1 MDGRNDG
8 QPEKKCDVNF
18 RTMADEHGNLVLDAL
33 QKTGEANR
41 ESSAGRENV
50 IKRPRPSETE
60 TERRTQRQKKQKEK
74 REVEKREL

>member
-18 RTMADEHGNLVLDAL
+18 RTMADEHGNLVLDAR
-33 QKTGEANR
+33 QRRARRIANR
-41 ESSAGRENV
+41 RQADKTL
-50 IKRPRPSETE
+50 KRPRPSETE